1 MIKGRN
7 VLMMELISNESREGA
22 NPSMAEHTEWN
33 DNTSTGNR
41 SYAVVEMLR
50 YKFRGLKGN
59 SRC

>member
-1 MIKGRN
+1 
-7 VLMMELISNESREGA
+7 MMELISNESREGA